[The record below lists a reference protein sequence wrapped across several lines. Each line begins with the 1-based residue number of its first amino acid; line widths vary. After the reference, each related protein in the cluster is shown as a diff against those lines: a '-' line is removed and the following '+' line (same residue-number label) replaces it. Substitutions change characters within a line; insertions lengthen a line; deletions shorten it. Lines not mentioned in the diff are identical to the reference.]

1 MTQPAYAAAEPVPQ
15 RRRPRWPWIAAVLAA
30 LLAGGALVWFLVLR
44 DDGPSVITS
53 GAELNKP
60 VRDGR
65 FVFTVTAVRCG
76 VTEVGDELLD
86 VEPEGRFCL
95 VDIAVKNGASTARN
109 FDTTAQ
115 KAYDADGNEYST
127 DMQAEVF
134 ANGDARTFLDQV
146 NPGGQV
152 KGTLV
157 FDVPED
163 TTLTAVVLHE
173 SLSTAG
179 ARITVR

>member
-1 MTQPAYAAAEPVPQ
+1 MTQPAYAPAEPPAH
-15 RRRPRWPWIAAVLAA
+15 RRSRWPWIAAVLAV
-30 LLAGGALVWFLVLR
+30 LVAGGALAWFLGARGGEPTV
-44 DDGPSVITS
+44 VTS
-53 GAELNKP
+53 GAGLDKP

-76 VTEVGDELLD
+76 VSQVGDDVLE
-86 VEPEGRFCL
+86 VEPEGSFCL
-95 VDIAVKNGASTARN
+95 VDIAVKNGASTARS

-115 KAYDADGNEYST
+115 KAYDEDGDEFAT
-127 DMQAEVF
+127 DTQAEVF
-134 ANGDARTFLDQV
+134 ANGGARTFLDQL

-157 FDVPED
+157 FDVPD
-163 TTLTAVVLHE
+163 GSTLTAVVLHE

-179 ARITVR
+179 ARIAVR

>member
-1 MTQPAYAAAEPVPQ
+1 M
-15 RRRPRWPWIAAVLAA
+15 
-30 LLAGGALVWFLVLR
+30 
-44 DDGPSVITS
+44 
-53 GAELNKP
+53 
-60 VRDGR
+60 
-65 FVFTVTAVRCG
+65 RCG